1 MNYLRLASRLDAV
14 VSRLDTQAKMQMINK
29 SMVGIVKSLDKAL
42 QSNNLERVAA
52 TMDQFEKQ
60 FENLDIQTEFVEGA
74 MNNQA
79 TLSTPEEDVNIL
91 LQQVCHTPKACCVPL
106 GSPCLGL
113 EDPFKFHKSVIQ
125 CAVLTEWDPVGLV
138 PCE

>member
-1 MNYLRLASRLDAV
+1 
-14 VSRLDTQAKMQMINK
+14 MQMINK
-29 SMVGIVKSLDKAL
+29 SMVGIVKALDKAL

-91 LQQVCHTPKACCVPL
+91 LQQVWLPSHPLLTSVPVNRCHRIRLLA
-106 GSPCLGL
+106 
-113 EDPFKFHKSVIQ
+113 
-125 CAVLTEWDPVGLV
+125 
-138 PCE
+138 